1 MEKIVREA
9 MKRFCDGFSNPA
21 VIMDR
26 TFMCL
31 YSNRPKLIPPD
42 RSLAAVFTKTVVLPL
57 KSTQTSSAA
66 INGTGYCVRLMPLD
80 EGLCICEF
88 IEAAAVLEFAEN
100 TDIYGKLLPIVNE
113 LDYDSAALWRSCH
126 ILRSKLDAEES
137 GAECALG
144 IEKYLTRMSSVVGS
158 VSEYVNIMFCASLD
172 TAFIDINTLLEGL
185 IGRCNTVLSDCGRY
199 VDYVS
204 EPGSVYIR
212 SHQRYV
218 ICAAV
223 NAIQNALLYSPR
235 DCVPYVT
242 LCREDPNEPCGNV
255 ILQIINDRALYNE
268 SGSDGEWNMNSQ
280 RLGFGIPII
289 KRFAELAGGSFS
301 IGEENGKVRAVIKL
315 PIAELPADRRGVCV
329 LSSSHFVYYKT
340 GIPDILELKM
350 REINMLFAE

>member
-1 MEKIVREA
+1 MEKTARDAI
-9 MKRFCDGFSNPA
+9 KRFCDGFSNPA
-21 VIMDR
+21 VVMDS

-42 RSLAAVFTKTVVLPL
+42 SSLAAVFIKTVFLPV

-66 INGTGYCVRLMPLD
+66 INGKGYCVRMMPLD
-80 EGLCICEF
+80 EGMCICEF

-100 TDIYGKLLPIVNE
+100 TDIYGMLLPIVNE
-113 LDYDSAALWRSCH
+113 LDYDSSALWRSCD
-126 ILRSKLDAEES
+126 ILRSKLDTEES

-144 IEKYLTRMSSVVGS
+144 IEKYLTRMSSVIGS
-158 VSEYVNIMFCASLD
+158 VSEYVNIMFSASSD
-172 TAFIDINTLLEGL
+172 TSVIDINTLLAGL

-212 SHQRYV
+212 SHQRHV
-218 ICAAV
+218 ICAVV
-223 NAIQNALLYSPR
+223 NAIQNALMYSPR
-235 DCVPYVT
+235 ECVPYVT
-242 LCREDPNEPCGNV
+242 LCREDPTEFCGNV
-255 ILQIINDRALYNE
+255 ILQIVNDSALYND
-268 SGSDGEWNMNSQ
+268 GGADGEWNMNSQ

-289 KRFAELAGGSFS
+289 KRFAELAGGNFS
-301 IGEENGKVRAVIKL
+301 LGEENGKVRAVIKL
-315 PIAELPADRRGVCV
+315 PIAELPTDRYGIGV
-329 LSSSHFVYYKT
+329 LSSSQFVYYKT